1 MNEYLFKKIDYENDN
16 GWVLKD
22 FFNSLYLQGK
32 FLYGVN
38 NIIKRCGFVINET
51 YLHYPDL
58 QDIDPEFHFEGIMFG
73 VWEGEIIVS
82 EDVGLKYTRLACE
95 KYLQLH
101 PEDTDKVNE
110 LLAELPS

>member
-16 GWVLKD
+16 EWVLKD
-22 FFNSLYLQGK
+22 FFNSLHLQGK

-38 NIIKRCGFVINET
+38 NIIKRRGFVINET

-82 EDVGLKYTRLACE
+82 EDVGFKYTRLACE

-101 PEDTDKVNE
+101 PEDTDKINE
-110 LLAELPS
+110 LLAKLPS